1 MTDATTFQSE
11 WLALCQ
17 QVADQ
22 LKDTSVMRWMSRV
35 VPELTPSEDLNL
47 WAPSDCICELVEKR
61 YAPTI
66 RSLWLAKR
74 PAAQVSLQVRPT
86 EKASVPAAVS
96 PCASSSPSPSISI
109 QPPKEKE
116 RPFVHTPS
124 PETDVYSVFL
134 DKAHTFQSFVVGD
147 SNRFAYEA
155 AKKIAEEETVSFNPL
170 YFHAGVGL
178 GKTHLMH
185 AIAWRIKELYPEK
198 TVLYLSSEQFFQRFI
213 KGLQSKEMDS
223 FKELF
228 RNVDVLLIDDI
239 QFIVGK
245 RQTQEEFFHTFNNL
259 ISRGKK
265 IILSADS
272 APMELHG
279 IEERLRT
286 RLAQGLVV
294 DIHPASYEL
303 RLSILREK
311 MGAMNTELDE
321 SVLEFLAKSIT
332 SNVREL
338 EGALKRL
345 VAHVELLGGTITPD
359 SARVLLK
366 DILHMTE
373 REVKAPDIIQAVAD
387 FYRLSLKDLRST
399 RRDRAIVRPRQLAMY
414 LTKQL
419 TPMALPDIAEFFER
433 DHTTVIHAVKTIEE
447 YLKRDKQLAREKEM
461 LVESLREVR

>member
-1 MTDATTFQSE
+1 MTDVGTFQTE
-11 WLALCQ
+11 WLDLCKQ
-17 QVADQ
+17 LEDQ
-22 LKDTSVMRWMSRV
+22 LKDTSVMRWLGRI
-35 VPELTPSEDLNL
+35 VPELSPNEDLNL
-47 WAPSDCICELVEKR
+47 WAPSSCICELVQKR
-61 YAPTI
+61 YAETI
-66 RSLWLAKR
+66 RALWLAKR
-74 PAAQVSLQVRPT
+74 PSAKVCVQVRKPET
-86 EKASVPAAVS
+86 VISAVA
-96 PCASSSPSPSISI
+96 PISSAISI
-109 QPPKEKE
+109 QAPKIVEKK
-116 RPFVHTPS
+116 VPS
-124 PETDVYSVFL
+124 VRSTSEEDLYSVFL

-213 KGLQSKEMDS
+213 KGL
-223 FKELF
+223 
-228 RNVDVLLIDDI
+228 IDDI

-272 APMELHG
+272 APMELRG

-311 MGAMNTELDE
+311 MQTMNTELDD
-321 SVLEFLAKSIT
+321 SVLDFLAKSIT

-345 VAHVELLGGTITPD
+345 VAHIELLGGTITPD

-373 REVKAPDIIQAVAD
+373 RQVKAPDIIQAVAD
-387 FYRLSLKDLRST
+387 FYRLTLKDLRST

-419 TPMALPDIAEFFER
+419 TPMALPDIAKFFER

-447 YLKRDKQLAREKEM
+447 YLKRDKQLMREKDM
-461 LVESLREVR
+461 LVEQLKEVR

>member
-1 MTDATTFQSE
+1 MTDATTFQTE
-11 WLALCQ
+11 WLALCRQ
-17 QVADQ
+17 LEDQ
-22 LKDTSVMRWMSRV
+22 LKDTSVMRWLGRI
-35 VPELTPSEDLNL
+35 VPELSPNEDLNL
-47 WAPSDCICELVEKR
+47 WAPSSCICELVQKR
-61 YAPTI
+61 YAETI

-74 PAAQVSLQVRPT
+74 PSAKVCLQVRKPETSIT
-86 EKASVPAAVS
+86 EVAPIS
-96 PCASSSPSPSISI
+96 SISI
-109 QPPKEKE
+109 QPPKTAEKKITV
-116 RPFVHTPS
+116 PHTNT
-124 PETDVYSVFL
+124 EEDLYSVFL

-245 RQTQEEFFHTFNNL
+245 RRTQEEFFHTFNNL

-303 RLSILREK
+303 RLSILHEK
-311 MGAMNTELDE
+311 MQAMNTELDE
-321 SVLEFLAKSIT
+321 SVLEFLARSIT

-359 SARVLLK
+359 NARILLK

-373 REVKAPDIIQAVAD
+373 RQVKASDIIQAVAD
-387 FYRLSLKDLRST
+387 FYHLTLKDLRST
-399 RRDRAIVRPRQLAMY
+399 RRDRTIVRPRQLAMY

-419 TPMALPDIAEFFER
+419 TPLALPDIAKFYER
-433 DHTTVIHAVKTIEE
+433 DHTTVIHAVRTIEE
-447 YLKRDKQLAREKEM
+447 YLKRDKQLAREKDL
-461 LVESLREVR
+461 LVAELKEVR

>member
-1 MTDATTFQSE
+1 MTDASTFQTE

-17 QVADQ
+17 QLADQ
-22 LKDTSVMRWMSRV
+22 LKDTSVMRWLGRI
-35 VPELTPSEDLNL
+35 VPELSPNNDLNL
-47 WAPSDCICELVEKR
+47 WAPSSCICELVQKR
-61 YAPTI
+61 YEETI
-66 RSLWLAKR
+66 RSLWSAKR
-74 PAAQVSLQVRPT
+74 PDAKVYVQVRRP
-86 EKASVPAAVS
+86 EMAISRVVPVS
-96 PCASSSPSPSISI
+96 APISI
-109 QPPKEKE
+109 QPLKMVEKKQ
-116 RPFVHTPS
+116 TPIRS
-124 PETDVYSVFL
+124 SSTEEDLYSVFL
-134 DKAHTFQSFVVGD
+134 DKTHTFQSFVVGD

-272 APMELHG
+272 APMELRG

-303 RLSILREK
+303 RLSILHEK
-311 MGAMNTELDE
+311 MQAMHTELDE

-345 VAHVELLGGTITPD
+345 VAHMELLGGTITPD

-373 REVKAPDIIQAVAD
+373 RQVKAPDIIQAVAD
-387 FYRLSLKDLRST
+387 FYRLTLKDLRST

-419 TPMALPDIAEFFER
+419 TPMALPDIAKFFER

-447 YLKRDKQLAREKEM
+447 YLKRDKQLVREKDL
-461 LVESLREVR
+461 LVEQLKEVR

>member
-1 MTDATTFQSE
+1 MTDATTFQTE

-17 QVADQ
+17 QLADQ
-22 LKDTSVMRWMSRV
+22 LKDTSVMRWLGRI
-35 VPELTPSEDLNL
+35 VPELSPNEDLNL

-61 YAPTI
+61 YAETI

-74 PAAQVSLQVRPT
+74 PTAKVCVQVRSTAPVAT
-86 EKASVPAAVS
+86 VAPA
-96 PCASSSPSPSISI
+96 PSPAISI
-109 QPPKEKE
+109 QPPQEKE
-116 RPFVHTPS
+116 QQPLRPSATG
-124 PETDVYSVFL
+124 EDLYSVFL
-134 DKAHTFQSFVVGD
+134 DKEHTFQSFVVGD

-245 RQTQEEFFHTFNNL
+245 HQTQEEFFHTFNNL

-311 MGAMNTELDE
+311 MQAMNTELDD
-321 SVLEFLAKSIT
+321 SVLDFLARSIT

-359 SARVLLK
+359 SARILLK

-373 REVKAPDIIQAVAD
+373 RQVKAPDIIQAVAD
-387 FYRLSLKDLRST
+387 FYRLTLKDLRST

-419 TPMALPDIAEFFER
+419 TPMALPDIANFFER
-433 DHTTVIHAVKTIEE
+433 DHTTVIHAIKTIED
-447 YLKRDKQLAREKEM
+447 YLNATSSY
-461 LVESLREVR
+461 LVKKTC

>member
-1 MTDATTFQSE
+1 MADISTFQAE
-11 WLALCQ
+11 WLDLCKQ
-17 QVADQ
+17 LENQ
-22 LKDTSVMRWMSRV
+22 LKDTSVMRWLGRI
-35 VPELTPSEDLNL
+35 VPELSPNEDLNL
-47 WAPSDCICELVEKR
+47 WAPSSCICELVQKR
-61 YAPTI
+61 YAETI
-66 RSLWLAKR
+66 RALWLSKR
-74 PAAQVSLQVRPT
+74 PSAKVHIQVRKPET
-86 EKASVPAAVS
+86 VIPVVAPI
-96 PCASSSPSPSISI
+96 SSAISI
-109 QPPKEKE
+109 QLPKEIEKK
-116 RPFVHTPS
+116 S
-124 PETDVYSVFL
+124 PPVRSTSHEEDLYSVFL

-155 AKKIAEEETVSFNPL
+155 AKKIAEEENVSFNPL

-213 KGLQSKEMDS
+213 KGFQSKEEMAS

-228 RNVDVLLIDDI
+228 RSVDILFIDVI
-239 QFIVGK
+239 QFIIGK
-245 RQTQEEFFHTFNNL
+245 TQTQEEFSQIFNNL

-279 IEERLRT
+279 IEDRLRT

-311 MGAMNTELDE
+311 MGTMNTVLDD

-373 REVKAPDIIQAVAD
+373 RQVKASDIIQAVAD
-387 FYRLSLKDLRST
+387 FYRLTLKDLRST

-419 TPMALPDIAEFFER
+419 TPMALPDIANFFER

-447 YLKRDKQLAREKEM
+447 YLKRDKQLAREKDM
-461 LVESLREVR
+461 LVEQLREVK

>member
-1 MTDATTFQSE
+1 MTDASTFQTE

-17 QVADQ
+17 QLADQ
-22 LKDTSVMRWMSRV
+22 LKDTSVMRWLGRI
-35 VPELTPSEDLNL
+35 VPELSPNNDLNL
-47 WAPSDCICELVEKR
+47 WAPSSCICELVQKR
-61 YAPTI
+61 YEETI
-66 RSLWLAKR
+66 RSLWSAKR
-74 PAAQVSLQVRPT
+74 PDAKVYVQVRRP
-86 EKASVPAAVS
+86 EMAISRVVPVS
-96 PCASSSPSPSISI
+96 APISI
-109 QPPKEKE
+109 QPLKMVEKKQ
-116 RPFVHTPS
+116 TPIRS
-124 PETDVYSVFL
+124 SSTEEDLYSVFL
-134 DKAHTFQSFVVGD
+134 DKTHTFQSFVVGD

-272 APMELHG
+272 APMELRG

-303 RLSILREK
+303 RLSILHEK
-311 MGAMNTELDE
+311 MQAMHTELDE

-345 VAHVELLGGTITPD
+345 VAHMELLGGTITPD
-359 SARVLLK
+359 SARILLK

-373 REVKAPDIIQAVAD
+373 RQVKAPDIIQAVAD
-387 FYRLSLKDLRST
+387 FYRLTLKDLRST

-419 TPMALPDIAEFFER
+419 TPMALPDIAKFFER

-447 YLKRDKQLAREKEM
+447 YLKRDKQLVREKDL
-461 LVESLREVR
+461 LVEQLKEVR

>member
-1 MTDATTFQSE
+1 MTDISTFQTE
-11 WLALCQ
+11 WLNLCKQ
-17 QVADQ
+17 LETQ
-22 LKDTSVMRWMSRV
+22 LKDTSVMRWLSRI
-35 VPELTPSEDLNL
+35 VPELSPNEDLKL
-47 WAPSDCICELVEKR
+47 WAPSSCICELVQKR
-61 YAPTI
+61 YAETI
-66 RSLWLAKR
+66 RALWLQKR
-74 PAAQVSLQVRPT
+74 PSAKVCLQVRKSEMQIPHVAPIQNPISVQLPKDV
-86 EKASVPAAVS
+86 EKRSVSIRSVS
-96 PCASSSPSPSISI
+96 PS
-109 QPPKEKE
+109 ED
-116 RPFVHTPS
+116 F
-124 PETDVYSVFL
+124 YSAFL

-155 AKKIAEEETVSFNPL
+155 AKKIAEEETISFNPL

-198 TVLYLSSEQFFQRFI
+198 TVLYLSSEQFFQRFL
-213 KGLQSKEMDS
+213 KGFQSKEEMDS

-228 RNVDVLLIDDI
+228 RNVDILLIDDI
-239 QFIVGK
+239 QFILGK
-245 RQTQEEFFHTFNNL
+245 PRTQEEFSQIFNNL

-311 MGAMNTELDE
+311 MGTMNTELDK
-321 SVLEFLAKSIT
+321 SVLEFLAKNIT

-345 VAHVELLGGTITPD
+345 VAHVELLGGTVTPD
-359 SARVLLK
+359 SARILLK

-373 REVKAPDIIQAVAD
+373 RQVKAPDIIQAIAD

-419 TPMALPDIAEFFER
+419 TPMALPDIANFFER

-447 YLKRDKQLAREKEM
+447 YLKRDKQLAREKDL
-461 LVESLREVR
+461 LVEQLREVR

>member
-1 MTDATTFQSE
+1 M
-11 WLALCQ
+11 
-17 QVADQ
+17 
-22 LKDTSVMRWMSRV
+22 
-35 VPELTPSEDLNL
+35 
-47 WAPSDCICELVEKR
+47 
-61 YAPTI
+61 
-66 RSLWLAKR
+66 
-74 PAAQVSLQVRPT
+74 
-86 EKASVPAAVS
+86 
-96 PCASSSPSPSISI
+96 
-109 QPPKEKE
+109 
-116 RPFVHTPS
+116 
-124 PETDVYSVFL
+124 
-134 DKAHTFQSFVVGD
+134 GD

-185 AIAWRIKELYPEK
+185 AIAWRIKELYPDK

-213 KGLQSKEMDS
+213 KGLQSKDMDS

-272 APMELHG
+272 APMELRG

-345 VAHVELLGGTITPD
+345 VAHVELLGGKITLE
-359 SARVLLK
+359 SARILLK

-373 REVKAPDIIQAVAD
+373 RQVKAPDIIQAVAD
-387 FYRLSLKDLRST
+387 FYRLTVKDLRDK
-399 RRDRAIVRPRQLAMY
+399 RRDRVVVRPRQLAMY

-419 TPMALPDIAEFFER
+419 TPMALPDIAKFYER
-433 DHTTVIHAVKTIEE
+433 DHTTVMHAIKTIEE
-447 YLKRDKQLAREKEM
+447 YLKRDKQLAREKDM
-461 LVESLREVR
+461 LVEQLREVR

>member
-1 MTDATTFQSE
+1 MTDVNTFQME
-11 WLALCQ
+11 WLDLCKQ
-17 QVADQ
+17 LEVQ
-22 LKDTSVMRWMSRV
+22 LKDTSVMRWLGRI
-35 VPELTPSEDLNL
+35 VPELSPNEDLNL
-47 WAPSDCICELVEKR
+47 WAPSSCICELVQKR
-61 YAPTI
+61 YAETI
-66 RSLWLAKR
+66 RSLWLSKR
-74 PAAQVSLQVRPT
+74 PSAKVCVQVRKPET
-86 EKASVPAAVS
+86 VIPVVAPIQNTISVQLPKEVEKK
-96 PCASSSPSPSISI
+96 SSPIRS
-109 QPPKEKE
+109 EKKGE
-116 RPFVHTPS
+116 
-124 PETDVYSVFL
+124 DLYSVFL
-134 DKAHTFQSFVVGD
+134 DKSHTFQSFVVGA

-155 AKKIAEEETVSFNPL
+155 AKKIAEEEMVSFNPL

-198 TVLYLSSEQFFQRFI
+198 TVLYLSSEQFFQRFVQRFI
-213 KGLQSKEMDS
+213 KGTQPTEESVS

-228 RNVDVLLIDDI
+228 RNIDVLLIDDI

-245 RQTQEEFFHTFNNL
+245 PRTQDEFSQIFNDL

-272 APMELHG
+272 APMELRG

-311 MGAMNTELDE
+311 MHIMNTELDD
-321 SVLEFLAKSIT
+321 SVLDFLAKSIT

-373 REVKAPDIIQAVAD
+373 RQVKATDIIQAVAD
-387 FYRLSLKDLRST
+387 FYRLTLKDLRSK
-399 RRDRAIVRPRQLAMY
+399 RRDRSIVRPRQLAMY

-419 TPMALPDIAEFFER
+419 TPMALPDIANFFER

-447 YLKRDKQLAREKEM
+447 YLKRDKQLLREKDM
-461 LVESLREVR
+461 LIEQLREVR

>member
-1 MTDATTFQSE
+1 MADISTFQTE
-11 WLALCQ
+11 WLSLCKQ
-17 QVADQ
+17 LESQ
-22 LKDTSVMRWMSRV
+22 LKDTSVMRWLGRV
-35 VPELTPSEDLNL
+35 IPELSANEDLNL
-47 WAPSDCICELVEKR
+47 WAPSSCICELVQKR
-61 YAPTI
+61 YAETI
-66 RSLWLAKR
+66 RALWLAKR
-74 PAAQVSLQVRPT
+74 PTAKVCVQVRKP
-86 EKASVPAAVS
+86 EMVISAVA
-96 PCASSSPSPSISI
+96 PVQKPISI
-109 QPPKEKE
+109 QTPKIIEKKLAPVRSLKVE
-116 RPFVHTPS
+116 EDF
-124 PETDVYSVFL
+124 YSVFL
-134 DKAHTFQSFVVGD
+134 DKTHTFQSFVVGN
-147 SNRFAYEA
+147 SNRFAFEA

-259 ISRGKK
+259 IARGKK

-272 APMELHG
+272 APMELRG
-279 IEERLRT
+279 IEERLQT

-294 DIHPASYEL
+294 DIQPASYEL

-311 MGAMNTELDE
+311 MHAMNTELDE
-321 SVLEFLAKSIT
+321 SVLDFLAKSIT

-345 VAHVELLGGTITPD
+345 VAHMELLGGTITPE
-359 SARVLLK
+359 SARILLK

-373 REVKAPDIIQAVAD
+373 RQVKAPDVIQAVAD
-387 FYRLSLKDLRST
+387 FYHLTVKDLRDK
-399 RRDRAIVRPRQLAMY
+399 RRDRVVVRPRQLAMY

-419 TPMALPDIAEFFER
+419 TPMALPDIAKFFER
-433 DHTTVIHAVKTIEE
+433 DHTTVIHAIRTIEE
-447 YLKRDKQLAREKEM
+447 YLKRDKQLTREKDL
-461 LVESLREVR
+461 LVEQLKEVR

>member
-1 MTDATTFQSE
+1 MTDASTFQTE

-17 QVADQ
+17 QLADQ
-22 LKDTSVMRWMSRV
+22 LKDTSVMRWLGRI
-35 VPELTPSEDLNL
+35 VPELSPNNDLNL
-47 WAPSDCICELVEKR
+47 WAPSSCICELVQKR
-61 YAPTI
+61 YEETI
-66 RSLWLAKR
+66 RSLWSAKR
-74 PAAQVSLQVRPT
+74 PDAKVYVQVRRP
-86 EKASVPAAVS
+86 EMAISRVVPVS
-96 PCASSSPSPSISI
+96 APISI
-109 QPPKEKE
+109 QPLKMVEKKQ
-116 RPFVHTPS
+116 TPIRS
-124 PETDVYSVFL
+124 SSTEEDLYSVFL
-134 DKAHTFQSFVVGD
+134 DKTHTFQSFVVGD

-272 APMELHG
+272 APMELRG

-303 RLSILREK
+303 RLSILHEK
-311 MGAMNTELDE
+311 MQAMHTELDE

-345 VAHVELLGGTITPD
+345 VAHMELLGGTITPD
-359 SARVLLK
+359 SARILLK

-373 REVKAPDIIQAVAD
+373 RQVKAPDIIQAVAD
-387 FYRLSLKDLRST
+387 FYRLTLKDLRST

-419 TPMALPDIAEFFER
+419 TPMALPDIAKFFER

-447 YLKRDKQLAREKEM
+447 YLKRDKQLAREKDL
-461 LVESLREVR
+461 LVEQLREVR

>member
-1 MTDATTFQSE
+1 MTDAAAFQTE

-17 QVADQ
+17 QLADQ
-22 LKDTSVMRWMSRV
+22 LKDTSVMRWLGRI
-35 VPELTPSEDLNL
+35 VPELSPNEDLNL
-47 WAPSDCICELVEKR
+47 WAPSACICELVQKR
-61 YAPTI
+61 YAETI
-66 RSLWLAKR
+66 RSLWLQKR
-74 PAAQVSLQVRPT
+74 PTAKVCVLVRKSEMQILPVAPIQNT
-86 EKASVPAAVS
+86 ISVQLPKKVEKK
-96 PCASSSPSPSISI
+96 SSSVRSPSV
-109 QPPKEKE
+109 QE
-116 RPFVHTPS
+116 
-124 PETDVYSVFL
+124 DLYSVFL
-134 DKAHTFQSFVVGD
+134 DKTHTFQSFVVGD

-311 MGAMNTELDE
+311 MQSMNTELDE
-321 SVLEFLAKSIT
+321 SVLNFLAKSIT

-345 VAHVELLGGTITPD
+345 VAHMELLGGTITPD

-373 REVKAPDIIQAVAD
+373 RQVKASDIIEAVAD
-387 FYRLSLKDLRST
+387 FYHLTLKDLRSK
-399 RRDRAIVRPRQLAMY
+399 RRDRVVVRPRQLAMY

-419 TPMALPDIAEFFER
+419 TPMALPDIANFFER
-433 DHTTVIHAVKTIEE
+433 DHTTVMHAIKTIEE
-447 YLKRDKQLAREKEM
+447 YLKRDKQMVREKDL
-461 LVESLREVR
+461 LVEQLREVR

>member
-1 MTDATTFQSE
+1 MTDVSTFQTE
-11 WLALCQ
+11 WLDLCKQ
-17 QVADQ
+17 LENQ
-22 LKDTSVMRWMSRV
+22 LKDTSVMRWLNRI
-35 VPELTPSEDLNL
+35 VPELSPNEDLNL
-47 WAPSDCICELVEKR
+47 WAPSSCICELVQKR
-61 YAPTI
+61 YAETI

-74 PAAQVSLQVRPT
+74 PTAKVCLQVRKPEMQIAPVT
-86 EKASVPAAVS
+86 PIQNT
-96 PCASSSPSPSISI
+96 ISI
-109 QPPKEKE
+109 QAPKITEKVSAPI
-116 RPFVHTPS
+116 RSTPTQ
-124 PETDVYSVFL
+124 EDLYSVFL
-134 DKAHTFQSFVVGD
+134 DKTHTFQSFVVGD

-272 APMELHG
+272 APMELRG

-303 RLSILREK
+303 RLSILHEK
-311 MGAMNTELDE
+311 MQAMHTELDD

-345 VAHVELLGGTITPD
+345 VAHMELLGGTITPD
-359 SARVLLK
+359 SARILLK

-373 REVKAPDIIQAVAD
+373 RQVKAPDIIQAVAD
-387 FYRLSLKDLRST
+387 FYRITLKDLRST

-419 TPMALPDIAEFFER
+419 TPMALPDIAKFFER

-447 YLKRDKQLAREKEM
+447 YLKRDKQLAREKDL
-461 LVESLREVR
+461 LVEQLREVK